1 MNCVLLRCGDAPI
14 PVTLPSE
21 GAVAVSDVPT
31 REELAEHLPRTEM
44 PQRIIIA
51 GQDAALASVLTHLL
65 RSERLDV
72 EVAFVPASRTD
83 ATRIHGLEKGA
94 KAGRAAMEGTAHG
107 TPLIRDDLGVVL
119 VGCAQLTGPDGARL
133 TGETYVD
140 HRPLFAGEAAGI
152 EIHPT
157 GHAPGLRAARLGRMR
172 RKWIEGRAAQTGG
185 DAIAVTRDG
194 VPEPKRLKRSTF
206 YRHNVD
212 WLLVR

>member
-1 MNCVLLRCGDAPI
+1 MLLRCGDAPI
-14 PVTLPSE
+14 PVTLPAE
-21 GAVAVSDVPT
+21 GAVTVSEVPA

-44 PQRIIIA
+44 PERVIVA
-51 GQDAALASVLTHLL
+51 GQDAALAAVLTHLL

-72 EVAFVPASRTD
+72 EVAFVPATRTD
-83 ATRIHGLEKGA
+83 ATRVYSLEKGA
-94 KAGRAAMEGTAHG
+94 KAGRAAMEGAAHS

-119 VGCAQLTGPDGARL
+119 VGCAQLTGPDGGRL

-140 HRPLFAGEAAGI
+140 HRPLFTGEAAGI
-152 EIHPT
+152 EIQPT

-185 DAIAVTRDG
+185 EAIAVTRDG
-194 VPEPKRLKRSTF
+194 MPEPKRLKRSTF

-212 WLLVR
+212 WLSVR